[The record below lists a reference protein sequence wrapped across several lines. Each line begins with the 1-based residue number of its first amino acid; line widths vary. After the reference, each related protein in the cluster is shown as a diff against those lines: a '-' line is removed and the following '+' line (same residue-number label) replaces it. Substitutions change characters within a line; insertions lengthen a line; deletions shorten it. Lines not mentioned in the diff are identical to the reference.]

1 MKTILLATLLLLAL
15 SGCDKFETV
24 KNETTE
30 AVTNLQNEASEL
42 KEGVD
47 KKVDQVNG
55 AVESVNNAV
64 ESVNN
69 AVEDVNNAVQNV
81 KSITN

>member
-1 MKTILLATLLLLAL
+1 MKKVLLLAL
-15 SGCDKFETV
+15 VLFAFSACSQLENV
-24 KNETTE
+24 KKETTE
-30 AVTNLQNEASEL
+30 AVTNLQNEASDI
-42 KEGVD
+42 KENVD

-69 AVEDVNNAVQNV
+69 AVEDVNNAVENV
-81 KSITN
+81 KSITK